1 MLGAIRA
8 GVVSVT
14 AGVALVVALPG
25 TASAAAVRHGHW
37 ALNETSGNVAV
48 DSSGFGNNGTSFDV
62 GRDGEAYTFNG
73 TSSRVIV
80 PDTSPTAPGSLDPG
94 SQNFSFGATVS
105 MPAPPDAGETYD
117 VLRKGLSSTRGG
129 DYKLEVKNA
138 RGKAVARCVVRDDAR
153 VGANIQSLAK
163 VNLAGTGVHTVTC
176 TKTSTGVTIR
186 VDGGAARTKSV
197 NRLGA
202 VSNTANLALGAKAEG
217 TARTGFD
224 WYKGKIHDAWVS
236 VG

>member
-1 MLGAIRA
+1 MLGAIRT
-8 GVVSVT
+8 GVVSVG
-14 AGVALVVALPG
+14 AAVALVIALPG
-25 TASAAAVRHGHW
+25 TATAASVRHGHW

-48 DSSGFGNNGTSFDV
+48 DSSGFGNDGTSFDV

-73 TSSRVIV
+73 TSSRVVV
-80 PDTSPTAPGSLDPG
+80 PDTEATAPGSLDPNG
-94 SQNFSFGATVS
+94 QNFSFGVTLS
-105 MPAPPDAGETYD
+105 MPAPPDVGETYD

-138 RGKAVARCVVRDDAR
+138 KGKAVARCVVRDSAR
-153 VGANIQSLAK
+153 VGANVQSLAR
-163 VNLAGTGVHTVTC
+163 VNLAGTGVHTVVC

-186 VDGGAARTKSV
+186 VDGGSPRTKSV
-197 NRLGA
+197 AKLGV

-224 WYKGKIHDAWVS
+224 WYKGKIHDAWVA